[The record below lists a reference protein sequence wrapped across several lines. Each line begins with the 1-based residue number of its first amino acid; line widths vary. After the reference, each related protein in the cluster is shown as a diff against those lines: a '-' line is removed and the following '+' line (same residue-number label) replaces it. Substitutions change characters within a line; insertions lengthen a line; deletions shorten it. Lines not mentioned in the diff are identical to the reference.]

1 MELNPRL
8 RFRSPMEIPFK
19 IPKSITVLVSIG
31 LFSKKFRRSAT
42 WRLQY
47 VTIRCQLVSVVAAK
61 NKTIIYLYSEFFETQ
76 KRWSEIKICLPNW
89 KPRLLMRALLQMTM
103 ETDDAT
109 ERNNAPITPNWK
121 PDNSPIFCEA
131 RNEMSMTKIWMY
143 EYNKYDYVSCFLLRL
158 ATTIMLMI
166 RAILELPCD
175 RIMWLGRSIFFG

>member
-61 NKTIIYLYSEFFETQ
+61 NKTIIYLYSEFFETEKDEVRSRFAYQ
-76 KRWSEIKICLPNW
+76 TENQDYSWGPCCRWLW
-89 KPRLLMRALLQMTM
+89 KPTMLQRGTTRPSRLIGSR
-103 ETDDAT
+103 
-109 ERNNAPITPNWK
+109 ITLPFSAKLGTKWAWRRYE
-121 PDNSPIFCEA
+121 C
-131 RNEMSMTKIWMY
+131 MSITSMIM
-143 EYNKYDYVSCFLLRL
+143 FLVFSW
-158 ATTIMLMI
+158 
-166 RAILELPCD
+166 D
-175 RIMWLGRSIFFG
+175 